1 MTDRPLLTKLEALLA
16 RIQRRAGEPRPAR
29 IEVAPHSQAMAP
41 AMAPAMARHATDV
54 SDAPSEPME
63 LEPLATQAA
72 VGPPAAT
79 VSEARAPEPE
89 AISGEYAVYRDE
101 PAIETSSAQA
111 EPDGEPMELEELGP
125 ADEMDLDETVVEI
138 NVEEPTRD
146 SAEVTVHTESG
157 PAPAPVDEPPASGR
171 ELVAAPHE
179 SARMKVSAPLTD
191 QHLERSDL
199 EPSLEPAP
207 EPSFDRAPPPPPHP
221 RSPPPAR
228 PLSPVAPAPVQ
239 SPPSPP
245 PAAFERAPSSVP
257 SERAPI
263 TAPSAPPPP
272 PLPPEQ
278 VAVAVALRAP
288 AAQAPRATEPVT
300 VSIDAVVIRPSL
312 TPSDVAAFVEATRA
326 PTPTTFGALLDAAL
340 SL

>member
-1 MTDRPLLTKLEALLA
+1 
-16 RIQRRAGEPRPAR
+16 
-29 IEVAPHSQAMAP
+29 
-41 AMAPAMARHATDV
+41 
-54 SDAPSEPME
+54 
-63 LEPLATQAA
+63 
-72 VGPPAAT
+72 
-79 VSEARAPEPE
+79 
-89 AISGEYAVYRDE
+89 
-101 PAIETSSAQA
+101 
-111 EPDGEPMELEELGP
+111 
-125 ADEMDLDETVVEI
+125 MDLDETVVEI

-199 EPSLEPAP
+199 EPSLEPAL

-239 SPPSPP
+239 PPPSPPPAP

-263 TAPSAPPPP
+263 TAPSAPPPAP
-272 PLPPEQ
+272 PPLPLPPEQ

-288 AAQAPRATEPVT
+288 AAQAPRATDPVT
-300 VSIDAVVIRPSL
+300 VSIDAAVIRPSL